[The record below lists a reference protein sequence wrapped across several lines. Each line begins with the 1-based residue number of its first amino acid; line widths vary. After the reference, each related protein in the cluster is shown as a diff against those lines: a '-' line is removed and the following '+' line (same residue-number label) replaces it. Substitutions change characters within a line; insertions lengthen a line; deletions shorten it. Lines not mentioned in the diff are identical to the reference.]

1 MNTNIKI
8 LLISVAILG
17 VILYP
22 MVFIWSLNIIF
33 PILSIPYNIYTYIA
47 SMVIFSKLNPIK
59 LSFS

>member
-17 VILYP
+17 VIMYP
-22 MVFIWSLNIIF
+22 MVLIWSLNTIF